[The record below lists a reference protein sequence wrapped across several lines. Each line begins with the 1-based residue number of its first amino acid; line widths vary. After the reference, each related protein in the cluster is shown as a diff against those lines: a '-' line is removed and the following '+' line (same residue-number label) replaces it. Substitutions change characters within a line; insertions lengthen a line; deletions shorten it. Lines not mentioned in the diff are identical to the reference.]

1 MAAPGMSQ
9 PFVDDPNRPGG
20 APGNP
25 GYPQQ
30 GPAGA
35 PSGGFNTHLLGNKNL
50 QLEYLY
56 QQLGIA
62 PDDQSM
68 YADTLRR
75 MYNKD
80 TVNDYMKLQ
89 SGQGAPVDYA
99 GDLGRLAQKT
109 TERGGDL
116 LGWLRGHAQSR
127 LQDLSPWLD
136 GLKSD
141 QSSPYM
147 QSALNLMNFGAN
159 DAVAEAQQQAFQAL
173 NRAYN
178 RTQIDAA
185 YQGQSNKRR
194 LFEFII
200 EDPELRGWL
209 GLQ

>member
-1 MAAPGMSQ
+1 MAAGYNSEDPGNFTMGSGGQ
-9 PFVDDPNRPGG
+9 ARTGGG
-20 APGNP
+20 AP
-25 GYPQQ
+25 
-30 GPAGA
+30 AV
-35 PSGGFNTHLLGNKNL
+35 GFNAHLLANPKL

-56 QQLGIA
+56 QQLGID

-89 SGQGAPVDYA
+89 SGQGKPVDYA

-116 LGWLRGHAQSR
+116 LGWLQGHAQSR
-127 LQDLSPWLD
+127 LQDLAPWLG

-141 QSSPYM
+141 ESAPWM
-147 QSALNLMNFGAN
+147 QAGLNLMTLGSN
-159 DAVAEAQQQAFQAL
+159 DAVAAAQQQAFQ
-173 NRAYN
+173 NRN
-178 RTQIDAA
+178 RQYLRNEVDAA